1 MFSYMWI
8 LAFNVCYV
16 HICGM
21 NVGIGHEMTGRK
33 EVLRKVG

>member
-8 LAFNVCYV
+8 LAFNVCMCIYV
-16 HICGM
+16 DM
-21 NVGIGHEMTGRK
+21 NVGIDREMTGRK